1 MQIRVYL
8 DGGRLMLLN
17 VTKFEML
24 KDLADKYNRWEY
36 C

>member
-8 DGGRLMLLN
+8 DSGRFMLLN
-17 VTKFEML
+17 ITKFEML
-24 KDLADKYNRWEY
+24 IDLADKYNRWEY